1 MCRLC
6 LEQSGGVVT
15 PATVAD
21 HVIPH
26 RGDEKLFW
34 FGELQS
40 LCQAHHSRDKQQT
53 ERIGFST
60 AIGDDGFPTDPL
72 HPANQERAGGRSEK

>member
-1 MCRLC
+1 MCALC
-6 LEQSGGVVT
+6 LAQNVVT
-15 PATVAD
+15 SATVAD

-34 FGELQS
+34 WGKLQS
-40 LCQAHHSRDKQQT
+40 LCQSCHSKTKQQA

-60 AIGDDGFPTDPL
+60 AVGPDGYPTDPL
-72 HPANQERAGGRSEK
+72 HPANQERGRGTV